1 MVADDQPATNAAAP
15 SDSLSKL
22 RAEHVELMREARRN
36 GRSEDM
42 LRRICTF
49 IDRVKA
55 AGVRIDSPA
64 DRDAAQDIITY
75 WASYLFTAGDEAA
88 LQAALPTLDPFDPAN
103 APDLSTQS
111 NPYQGLVAFS

>member
-1 MVADDQPATNAAAP
+1 MPADEQHEVSATDP
-15 SDSLSKL
+15 SASLSKL

-42 LRRICTF
+42 LQRIRTF

-55 AGVRIDSPA
+55 AGAWIDSPA

-88 LQAALPTLDPFDPAN
+88 LQAALPILDPFDAAN
-103 APDLSTQS
+103 APDLS
-111 NPYQGLVAFS
+111 